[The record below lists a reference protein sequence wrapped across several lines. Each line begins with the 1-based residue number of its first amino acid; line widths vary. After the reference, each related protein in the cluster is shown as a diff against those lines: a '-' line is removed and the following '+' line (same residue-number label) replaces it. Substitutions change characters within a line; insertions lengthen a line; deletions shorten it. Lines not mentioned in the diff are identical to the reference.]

1 MATPN
6 TKTVNIKAII
16 PIRDTTPPIYGV
28 KKNVVMTF
36 SDILKCLCR
45 RAIVEEILPN
55 GETVRLTTK
64 NFRNDFQAEYQNSLK
79 QKEIDEEEAKKAR
92 TGSIEDVDLLSAIS
106 EDSDEDLHNEPEE
119 PANEINT
126 RNFVDGSSMSV
137 VGVEPTHVDPEDN
150 AEEVASPV
158 EVVDDKAGNS
168 DFVDD
173 DVDDIVEVEKTEEA
187 EPTITTVVP
196 PKDTSIKKKNSS
208 KNTKNNKKK

>member
-55 GETVRLTTK
+55 GETIRLTTK

-79 QKEIDEEEAKKAR
+79 QKEIDEEAAKKAR
-92 TGSIEDVDLLSAIS
+92 TGSIEDVDLLSVIS
-106 EDSDEDLHNEPEE
+106 EDCDTNLDNEPEE
-119 PANEINT
+119 SANEINT
-126 RNFVDGSSMSV
+126 RCFVDGSSMDV
-137 VGVEPTHVDPEDN
+137 VGVEPTHIDPEDN
-150 AEEVASPV
+150 AEEVATHA
-158 EVVDDKAGNS
+158 ETATDDKASNS

-173 DVDDIVEVEKTEEA
+173 DVDDVVEDEKSENA
-187 EPTITTVVP
+187 EPAITTVVP
-196 PKDTSIKKKNSS
+196 PKDTSIKKNSS
-208 KNTKNNKKK
+208 KNIKNGKKK

>member
-106 EDSDEDLHNEPEE
+106 KDSDEDLHNEPEE

-126 RNFVDGSSMSV
+126 RNFVDGSSMCV

-150 AEEVASPV
+150 AEGVASPV

-208 KNTKNNKKK
+208 KNIKNGKKK